1 MEQKDIIILQAGVE
15 KSGNYWL
22 FNIIKELLALSKIDI
37 LNGNSRKNG
46 IGDKFRDMKL
56 SYESQHYIDTVET
69 KFNDLH
75 QIVSS
80 IYSEKIVDKK
90 KFATNTNYIW
100 THSSF
105 DGEIRRLANEMTH
118 IVYLIRDPRDVA
130 ISKSKFAF
138 KPYSLDNRW
147 SNPGKSPDDYL
158 EKRAER
164 IMVKWANHVESY
176 SKHDNVHFIYYE
188 NLFLN
193 FKYELTRLSKY
204 LGIEITGQQLE
215 TIEYAVSADNLRK
228 KDPEHVRKGKI
239 GNWKTYPN
247 QKLITKITRMNASIL
262 LELGYPLENNEEF
275 TLLKKA
281 NSEMIIKNKKKNIFQ
296 LLLIGLKTSR
306 SVGDFF
312 NKSFRYL
319 LFGKF

>member
-1 MEQKDIIILQAGVE
+1 MEQKNIRILQAGVE

-22 FNIIKELLALSKIDI
+22 FNIIKELLVLRNLDI
-37 LNGNSRKNG
+37 LNGNSREHG
-46 IGDKFRDMKL
+46 IGDKFIDIKL
-56 SYESQHYIDTVET
+56 SYENQQYIDTVET
-69 KFNDLH
+69 KFNDLY
-75 QIVSS
+75 QIISS
-80 IYSEKIVDKK
+80 VYSEKIIDKAS
-90 KFATNTNYIW
+90 FARSTNYIW

-105 DGEIRRLANEMTH
+105 DGEIRELANEMTH

-138 KPYSLDNRW
+138 KPYSLKNRW

-158 EKRAER
+158 KNRADR
-164 IMVKWANHVESY
+164 IMIKWANHVESY
-176 SKHDNVHFIYYE
+176 SKYDNVHFIYYE
-188 NLFLN
+188 NLFLD
-193 FKYELTRLSKY
+193 FKYELNRLSKY
-204 LGIEITGQQLE
+204 LGIDITDQQLE
-215 TIEYAVSADNLRK
+215 TIEYGVSADNLRK

-262 LELGYPLENNEEF
+262 LELGYPLENNQEF

-281 NSEMIIKNKKKNIFQ
+281 NSEMIVKNKKKNIFQ
-296 LLLIGLKTSR
+296 LLLIGLKTSK